1 MKEKGLEIEVRV
13 RKILMITGL
22 KMDQEMGLGTD
33 PEVNKKIDIK
43 YAKGY
48 SL

>member
-1 MKEKGLEIEVRV
+1 MGKKVLEIEVRI
-13 RKILMITGL
+13 RKILMMTGL
-22 KMDQEMGLGTD
+22 KMDQEMGPGTD

-43 YAKGY
+43 YDKRY